1 MLQKLNAEETL
12 EYLIGVMKEN
22 LNELYG
28 ELPAGSNRHFIHGE
42 KTAYV
47 ECLEIVQLW
56 NQAAEHGL
64 EGVLEKQYPV

>member
-12 EYLIGVMKEN
+12 QYLIGVMKEN

-47 ECLEIVQLW
+47 ECLEIVHWGSIRGSIPFRRQK
-56 NQAAEHGL
+56 
-64 EGVLEKQYPV
+64 EK

>member
-12 EYLIGVMKEN
+12 EYLIGVVKAN
-22 LNELYG
+22 LGELYG
-28 ELPAGSNRHFIHGE
+28 ELPAACNRHFIHGE

-56 NQAAEHGL
+56 NKAAERGL
-64 EGVLEKQYPV
+64 EGALEEQYPI